1 MTDARSK
8 MGAQGKGSSVAC
20 GLASRPRRF
29 SGRYGQGMSKT
40 L

>member
-20 GLASRPRRF
+20 GLASPRRF